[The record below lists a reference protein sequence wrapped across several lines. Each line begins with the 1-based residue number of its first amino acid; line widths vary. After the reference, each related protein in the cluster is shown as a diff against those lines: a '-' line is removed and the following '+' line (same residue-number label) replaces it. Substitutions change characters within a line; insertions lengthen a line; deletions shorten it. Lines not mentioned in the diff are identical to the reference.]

1 MSMNV
6 IRALP
11 FAIFCF
17 IAASPL
23 AESADNKSWIAERC
37 AAYHGY
43 CPVPFLLVLSNSQDI
58 DSMNIKLRLRG
69 YLVREDGGV
78 ALYADKASAQLGW
91 RTNALRITSGS
102 SSDVQKSLLTWDQ
115 SFVEVKGKLVL
126 SVSQTDEYWAEF
138 AAHEPVFVAGVR
150 GRKLKH

>member
-1 MSMNV
+1 MSMNA

-11 FAIFCF
+11 FVIFCF
-17 IAASPL
+17 AAASPL
-23 AESADNKSWIAERC
+23 VESADNKSWIAERC
-37 AAYHGY
+37 AAYRGY
-43 CPVPFLLVLSNSQDI
+43 CAVPFQLVLSNSQDLV
-58 DSMNIKLRLRG
+58 SMNIKLHLRG

-78 ALYADKASAQLGW
+78 ALYADKTAAQLGW

-102 SSDVQKSLLTWDQ
+102 SSEVQRSLLTWDQ
-115 SFVEVKGKLVL
+115 SFVEVKGQLVL
-126 SVSQTDEYWAEF
+126 SVSKTDEYWAEF